1 MGSKTLLLTWLFAGW
16 IGAAI
21 NFLFLIGS
29 VKASECKVHYYSP
42 GDYILGGLFD
52 NLHDEGC
59 QHGKNDH
66 RYEGFATLH
75 KIEAMVFALEQVNKR
90 MDILPGIS
98 LGFDMYDTCAERLLA
113 VKQVFNQVMNKE
125 ECKYIKE
132 DFCSSPATSS
142 PIIGVLGSEWSSIT
156 TTVSFNYGAFHL
168 PILSYFSS
176 SDTLSNDTVFPYF
189 LRVIPPDK
197 FQVQAI
203 IAMLKHFYWTSVAFV
218 YTDDSYGRNA
228 FNLFKTATDLS
239 KDTVEPICIAGH
251 FGVNSESDYDSI
263 VDSILSYYDTRVVIL
278 FTHPSF
284 TRFFFEAM
292 RKRSDDAIGRFQII
306 GSDAWGA
313 NAHEISNSSSAATGA
328 LKIRFVDQEV
338 PQFEEYFKRKFGH
351 QVDVIDTTNPWY
363 HEFTDFDVKAL
374 EPGFSKESGVSRV
387 MDSVLT
393 FAYGLDA
400 MLKNECPDWDS
411 HCLNQSRLN
420 FDGAK
425 LLHEMKKLN
434 FRGYNE
440 HNVSFYSDRED
451 IGRYEI
457 VNIQCKSL
465 GVKECHLE
473 AVGKWNSLEQLH
485 INNSAI
491 IWGTEDGEIALSTCE
506 GPPEWRHPWSNII
519 LVINCVGLLFALIV
533 AACYLW
539 NRKHPLIYASGTATS
554 FLILLGVILSYTQV
568 YALVIKP
575 SIASCYFI
583 RVGYLL
589 CFTTHFAPLL
599 VHTVTIYRRFRAVV
613 RNTKRPDFT
622 SSCDELFFS
631 MALIMVQVINYY
643 VVFIQNR
650 VFSVLLRLCRTKF

>member
-1 MGSKTLLLTWLFAGW
+1 MGTRASLKSWLFAAW
-16 IGAAI
+16 IGATLT
-21 NFLFLIGS
+21 FLCR
-29 VKASECKVHYYSP
+29 VAASEPSECRVHYYGA

-52 NLHDEGC
+52 NLHVEGC
-59 QHGKNDH
+59 GIGDEDH

-75 KIEAMVFALEQVNKR
+75 KMEAIVFALEEVNNR
-90 MDILPGIS
+90 SDILPGIN
-98 LGFDMYDTCAERLLA
+98 LGFDIYDTCAERLLA
-113 VKQVFNQVMNKE
+113 VKQALNQVMYKE
-125 ECKYIKE
+125 DCKYMKE
-132 DFCSSPATSS
+132 DFCSSPTLSS
-142 PIIGVLGSEWSSIT
+142 PIVGAVGSEWSSIT
-156 TTVSFNYGAFHL
+156 TTVSFHYGAFHL

-176 SDTLSNDTVFPYF
+176 SDALSNERNFPYF

-218 YTDDSYGRNA
+218 YTDDDYGRNA
-228 FNLFKTATDLS
+228 FNEFISATDAI
-239 KDTVEPICIAGH
+239 KYPHEPICIAGH
-251 FGVNSESDYDSI
+251 FGVDNESDYDSI

-278 FTHPSF
+278 FTHPTF
-284 TRFFFEAM
+284 TRLFFEAM
-292 RKRSDDAIGRFQII
+292 DKRSEEAIGRFQII

-313 NAHEISNSSSAATGA
+313 NVHEISNSSSAATGA
-328 LKIRFVDQEV
+328 LKIRFVDKEV
-338 PQFEEYFKRKFGH
+338 PQFEEYFKQKFE
-351 QVDVIDTTNPWY
+351 IINTINPWY
-363 HEFTDFDVKAL
+363 HEFTDLGFDVKKL

-400 MLKNECPDWDS
+400 MLRNKCPDWEQD
-411 HCLNQSRLN
+411 CLNQAKLN
-420 FDGAK
+420 FDGAA

-457 VNIQCKSL
+457 VNIQCNSR
-465 GVKECHLE
+465 GVKDCHLE
-473 AVGKWNSLEQLH
+473 PVGKWNSLDQLH

-491 IWGTEDGEIALSTCE
+491 IWGTKDGEISLSTCE
-506 GPPEWRHPWSNII
+506 GPPQWRHPWSNII
-519 LVINCVGLLFALIV
+519 LVINCIGLLFALIV
-533 AACYLW
+533 AACYIW
-539 NRKHPLIYASGTATS
+539 NRKHPLIYASGTGTS

-599 VHTVTIYRRFRAVV
+599 VHTCTIYRRFRAVM

-622 SSCDELFFS
+622 SSCDEMFFS
-631 MALIMVQVINYY
+631 MALIMVQVIINNN
-643 VVFIQNR
+643 V
-650 VFSVLLRLCRTKF
+650 